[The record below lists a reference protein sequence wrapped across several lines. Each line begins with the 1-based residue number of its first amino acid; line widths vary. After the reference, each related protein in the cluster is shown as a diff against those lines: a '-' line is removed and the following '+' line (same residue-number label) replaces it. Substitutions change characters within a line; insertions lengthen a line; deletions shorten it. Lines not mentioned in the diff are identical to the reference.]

1 MSSPNADRPSASVSA
16 IESDGEGARGPS
28 PREEQNRAVVVY
40 AHPCYDSFA
49 AAMRVAAVAGLVRAG
64 HEVTV
69 LDLHRDGIDIAGPIP
84 DDHLDALATADVFV
98 LVYPTWWGGQPAIL
112 TGWMGLLVD
121 LPGRVLP
128 RARRAVAV
136 TSHGSSQ
143 LSNALGGR
151 PGYHVLRRFTT
162 MTCAPRVKRDF
173 VAFYGIDTVGAAART
188 AFLDR
193 VTERLSATR

>member
-1 MSSPNADRPSASVSA
+1 VS
-16 IESDGEGARGPS
+16 
-28 PREEQNRAVVVY
+28 QAVVVY

-49 AAMRVAAVAGLVRAG
+49 ASMRVAAVAGLVRAG

-69 LDLHRDGIDIAGPIP
+69 LDLHRDGLDITGPIP
-84 DDHLDALATADVFV
+84 EDHLDALAGAEVFV

-112 TGWMGLLVD
+112 TAWLGLIVD
-121 LPGRVLP
+121 LPNRGLP
-128 RARRAVAV
+128 RARRVIAV
-136 TSHGSSQ
+136 TSHGSSK

-151 PGYHVLRRFTT
+151 PGYHVLRQFTAIA
-162 MTCAPRVKRDF
+162 CAPRATRNF
-173 VAFYGIDTVGAAART
+173 IGFYEIDTADAAART